1 MSIQTENTAKK
12 EVLISSAL
20 ILVFF
25 TTIFYGAFMPCV
37 IKYFKSRDTE
47 DDLLRNSDP
56 LGDIRKSGSGSLD
69 EKLESLRNSL
79 EEERKSKGEGDE
91 LRKSGA
97 SGDSNNIGGNVIND
111 DNEPNSVNDYNFSY
125 LHPNFESQ
133 KV

>member
-1 MSIQTENTAKK
+1 
-12 EVLISSAL
+12 
-20 ILVFF
+20 
-25 TTIFYGAFMPCV
+25 MPCV